1 MARALLAAVSIID
14 SGEIDRF
21 RDDRYAGWDEPLGT
35 SILAGDHTLAGLH
48 ERAFGAG
55 EPIGESG
62 RQEML
67 ENIVAR
73 HIERAR

>member
-1 MARALLAAVSIID
+1 MHATA
-14 SGEIDRF
+14 
-21 RDDRYAGWDEPLGT
+21 RYAGWGEPLGT

-55 EPIGESG
+55 EPVEISG

-67 ENIVAR
+67 ENLVAR